1 MTVPKMAA
9 ILDDVT
15 TPTPRPAAWQPI
27 KLSTKGETFSKYC
40 NLTKTQGG
48 VHQSPPLV
56 PRWGCD
62 FACTSVGIGQLHLA
76 FLQSNPRK
84 KRSLYAR

>member
-48 VHQSPPLV
+48 VHQSPPPLYPGGGVTLLV
-56 PRWGCD
+56 RPW
-62 FACTSVGIGQLHLA
+62 V
-76 FLQSNPRK
+76 
-84 KRSLYAR
+84 